1 MDTAEWIIVSILSL
15 TLFIF
20 LILGIMLLSKL
31 LDLSRDA
38 KHIMKQLERMTKKG
52 NSIVAKAHDTV
63 DDISK
68 TATSAAKTMK
78 KDATKTT
85 GVVKDAVVAAVAKR
99 FGLNDEKETN
109 SKK

>member
-20 LILGIMLLSKL
+20 LILGILLLTKI
-31 LDLSRDA
+31 LDLTRDA
-38 KHIMKQLERMTKKG
+38 KHILKQLERMAKKG
-52 NSIVAKAHDTV
+52 NTIVAKASDTV

-68 TATSAAKTMK
+68 TATSTAKSIK
-78 KDATKTT
+78 KDATTTT
-85 GVVKDAVVAAVAKR
+85 GAVKDAVVSVVAKK
-99 FGLNDEKETN
+99 FGLNDEKEAP

>member
-1 MDTAEWIIVSILSL
+1 MDTAEWIIVSILAL
-15 TLFIF
+15 TLFVF
-20 LILGIMLLSKL
+20 LILGILLLTKL

-38 KHIMKQLERMTKKG
+38 KHIMKQVERMTKKG
-52 NSIVAKAHDTV
+52 NTIVNKASDAV

-78 KDATKTT
+78 KDATTTT
-85 GVVKDAVVAAVAKR
+85 GAVKDAVVSVVAKK
-99 FGLNDEKETN
+99 FGLNDEKSA